1 MGARTSGDRRAS
13 RPGRNQQLVYEAM
26 VKAGRPMRAYEL
38 LKLLHA
44 DGIRSPLQV
53 YRVLDK
59 LVREG
64 KARKIETLRAFAI
77 CGKPS
82 DKGGQVA
89 VTICLRCGTTDAIED
104 AGLKH
109 QLAALSLNSGFLA
122 ETATVELAGLCLGC
136 REVEA

>member
-1 MGARTSGDRRAS
+1 MDAS
-13 RPGRNQQLVYEAM
+13 ASEERQALRPGRNQQLVYDAM
-26 VKAGRPMRAYEL
+26 LKSGRPMRAYEL

-64 KARKIETLRAFAI
+64 KARKIETLHAFAI

-82 DKGGQVA
+82 NGGGQVA
-89 VTICLRCGTTDAIED
+89 VTICTQCGQTDAIED
-104 AGLKH
+104 AELKR
-109 QLAALSLNSGFLA
+109 QLAKLSRGSGFLA

-136 REVEA
+136 QEVEA